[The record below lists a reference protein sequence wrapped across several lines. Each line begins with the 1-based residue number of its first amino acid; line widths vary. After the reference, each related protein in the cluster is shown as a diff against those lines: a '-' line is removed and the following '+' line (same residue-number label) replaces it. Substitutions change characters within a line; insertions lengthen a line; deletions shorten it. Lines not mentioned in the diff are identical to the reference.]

1 MEKTYAAGRRFY
13 SHKAAELIANAKRS
27 IGDVT
32 ALTEAKQDFVRL
44 IAEFERITDM
54 LADIEKQ
61 LHAMLEEIPMAVQ
74 LRSIKGLG
82 PIFVAA
88 ILAGAGDLRQ
98 YEHGRQLLRKAGL
111 NLAEVHR
118 GKGKDRSSSP
128 NEEIQ
133 SKEIS
138 VLSDHSTHRN

>member
-1 MEKTYAAGRRFY
+1 
-13 SHKAAELIANAKRS
+13 
-27 IGDVT
+27 
-32 ALTEAKQDFVRL
+32 
-44 IAEFERITDM
+44 M